1 MILIILF
8 DFGLFSAK
16 IYFFSFK
23 KLHFLPSPRS
33 LLFIFVFIFLGIYAL
48 LTFFWFPPLFISMFF
63 FNDLKNIPW
72 YILLVPLLF
81 LFFLNCIQYCAFLFI
96 LYCLFAFFPPFRWL
110 HIFASY
116 FQFLSCKHIHAD
128 ARTCTQIRVF
138 SLPRLRVRPSP
149 LQKDPPSVPTLLR
162 VLARPTMQ
170 PEKKQKKMP
179 QSQRGDRKVEAT

>member
-1 MILIILF
+1 MLDTHHFIWFWTFFPLNVC
-8 DFGLFSAK
+8 
-16 IYFFSFK
+16 FFSLKNCIFCLHPGPCYLFLFLFFLAFMLC
-23 KLHFLPSPRS
+23 LHF
-33 LLFIFVFIFLGIYAL
+33 FG
-48 LTFFWFPPLFISMFF
+48 FPPPLYFHVF

-110 HIFASY
+110 HIFAY

-170 PEKKQKKMP
+170 PEKKTKKDAP
-179 QSQRGDRKVEAT
+179 KSA